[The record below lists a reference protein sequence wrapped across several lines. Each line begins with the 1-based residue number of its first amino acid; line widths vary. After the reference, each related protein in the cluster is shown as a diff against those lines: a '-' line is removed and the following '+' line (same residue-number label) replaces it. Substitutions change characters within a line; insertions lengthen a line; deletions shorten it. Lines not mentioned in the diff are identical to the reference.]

1 MATTPVIA
9 TRAHL
14 DKFLEHV
21 DPVHARLIFA
31 LDATASRQPTW
42 DTAAQLTTQMFATIA
57 AIGELDVQLIFFR
70 GDSECVASRW
80 LSDAKALSVTMQ
92 KVMCMAGY
100 TQIGRVLRHARKE
113 NAREKIAALIVISD
127 ACEEDPPRL
136 YAEARELCVPV
147 FLFQEGNDAR
157 TERIYSELARIT
169 GGAIAKFDS
178 GAAQRLADLLKAV
191 AAFATGGVKALAA
204 QKSEAALLLLSQI
217 KK

>member
-1 MATTPVIA
+1 MASTPVIV

-14 DKFLEHV
+14 DKFLERV

-57 AIGELDVQLIFFR
+57 AIGELDVQLVYFR

-113 NAREKIAALIVISD
+113 NAREKIAALVLISD
-127 ACEEDPPRL
+127 ACEEDPPRV
-136 YAEARELCVPV
+136 YAAAGELGVPA

-191 AAFATGGVKALAA
+191 AAFATGGIKALAD
-204 QKSEAALLLLSQI
+204 QKTEAALLLLSQV
-217 KK
+217 KS